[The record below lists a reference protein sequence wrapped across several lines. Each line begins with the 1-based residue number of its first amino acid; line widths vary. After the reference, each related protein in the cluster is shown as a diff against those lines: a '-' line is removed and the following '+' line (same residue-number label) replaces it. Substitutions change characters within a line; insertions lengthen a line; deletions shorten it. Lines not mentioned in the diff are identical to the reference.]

1 MAYPSSDAVAG
12 KGLDVKMWGNNL
24 DPEPASAQLPTDHMS
39 LWFPEL
45 IHEICTLE
53 KLQLKLAG
61 HKFDVY
67 QSWVLSVLCS
77 LSPSAPCVLNNPTF
91 SPIHSSEEML
101 LRVWKDQK
109 TFTFRTCLIFSPLA
123 RGSAR
128 FPIHSGHQ
136 RASNI
141 HINLDYVDFVLFR
154 QHVIW
159 CVLFNHTI
167 EGHFSLS
174 YSLTIFQLQNIWS
187 RS

>member
-1 MAYPSSDAVAG
+1 MAYPSGKAVAR
-12 KGLDVKMWGNNL
+12 KGLGVKMWGNNL
-24 DPEPASAQLPTDHMS
+24 DPEPASAQLPTDQMS

-53 KLQLKLAG
+53 KLHLKLAG
-61 HKFDVY
+61 HKFYVY
-67 QSWVLSVLCS
+67 QSWVLSILCY
-77 LSPSAPCVLNNPTF
+77 LPPRAPCVLNNPTF
-91 SPIHSSEEML
+91 SPIHSSEEMPL
-101 LRVWKDQK
+101 GVWKDQN
-109 TFTFRTCLIFSPLA
+109 TFTFRTCLIFSPLP

-128 FPIHSGHQ
+128 FPMHSEH
-136 RASNI
+136 RHASNI
-141 HINLDYVDFVLFR
+141 HINQDYVDFVLFW

-187 RS
+187 CS

>member
-1 MAYPSSDAVAG
+1 MFLNILLNIYDSFLLWSFSVLTQVISQAIWLRRG
-12 KGLDVKMWGNNL
+12 KPQNIYVRQKTIWNL
-24 DPEPASAQLPTDHMS
+24 T
-39 LWFPEL
+39 F
-45 IHEICTLE
+45 I
-53 KLQLKLAG
+53 
-61 HKFDVY
+61 
-67 QSWVLSVLCS
+67 LCS

-101 LRVWKDQK
+101 LGVWKDQK
-109 TFTFRTCLIFSPLA
+109 TFTFRTCLIFAPLA

-128 FPIHSGHQ
+128 FPIHSGHR

-141 HINLDYVDFVLFR
+141 HINLDYVDFVLFW